1 MKKIKF
7 KKNIVDKTKK
17 SLLILLVLFFLLV
30 FNLIEKIQIIKK
42 EKNNN
47 FEKKCYLSF
56 ENSNLK
62 IIHAIITRFIYS
74 FHGKSDSSKEY
85 ILNGI
90 RVLKKYLLP
99 SLENQSCKD
108 FIWILMLGNE
118 ANIASIKSLVNLNN
132 SFQWYIVYDKDI
144 KNFLRNITKGFDI
157 LITTRIDYDDR
168 IYYDAVNDV
177 RKEITIDKPMLF
189 HGYNRGLYFFELD
202 NKYYDFEY
210 KLNSGAFSVFESLI
224 LVLNQVNNIYT
235 IYDFRPHQNVRQKFI
250 KYYKSYGIKKLN
262 YEPGIFDSGA
272 PKFVWVRQKYSY
284 FYNYTKNKQI
294 NKFLKINNNFNLSK
308 FYGK

>member
-1 MKKIKF
+1 MNFKKKNVDKIIKF
-7 KKNIVDKTKK
+7 FY
-17 SLLILLVLFFLLV
+17 ILLVLFCLLV
-30 FNLIEKIQIIKK
+30 INLIEKIQIIKK
-42 EKNNN
+42 EKNNK

-56 ENSNLK
+56 ENSNFK
-62 IIHAIITRFIYS
+62 IIHIIITRFIYS
-74 FHGKSDSSKEY
+74 FHGHIDNSKEY

-90 RVLKKYLLP
+90 RVMKKYLLP

-118 ANIASIKSLVNLNN
+118 ANIVSIKSLLNFNN
-132 SFQWYIVYDKDI
+132 SFQWYVIYEKDI
-144 KNFLRNITKGFDI
+144 KNFLRNITIGLDI

-189 HGYNRGLYFFELD
+189 HGYKKGLYFFESD
-202 NKYYDFEY
+202 NKYYDFNF
-210 KLNSGAFSVFESLI
+210 KVNNGAFSVFESLI
-224 LVLNQVNNIYT
+224 LFLNKVNDIYT
-235 IYDFRPHQNVRQKFI
+235 IYEFRPHQNVRKQYI
-250 KYYKSYGIKKLN
+250 KNYKSYGIKQLN

-272 PKFVWVRQKYSY
+272 PKYVWVRQKYSY
-284 FYNYTKNKQI
+284 TKNNQI
-294 NKFLKINNNFNLSK
+294 QKFLKINNNFNLSK

>member
-1 MKKIKF
+1 MVLKKIMLINKAKF
-7 KKNIVDKTKK
+7 
-17 SLLILLVLFFLLV
+17 LYILLVFFLLIV
-30 FNLIEKIQIIKK
+30 FNIIEKIQIIKK
-42 EKNNN
+42 RKNNK

-62 IIHAIITRFIYS
+62 IIHTIITRFLYS
-74 FHGKSDSSKEY
+74 YHGINDSSKEY

-90 RVLKKYLLP
+90 RVMKKYLLP

-108 FIWILMLGNE
+108 FIWIILLGNE
-118 ANIASIKSLVNLNN
+118 ANIVYIKSLVNFNN
-132 SFQWYIVYDKDI
+132 SFQWHVIYEKDI
-144 KNFLRNITKGFDI
+144 KNFLRNITNSFDI

-177 RKEITIDKPMLF
+177 RKEITIKKPIFF
-189 HGYNRGLYFFELD
+189 HGYNRGLYFSELE

-210 KLNSGAFSVFESLI
+210 KMNNGAFSVFESLI
-224 LVLNQVNNIYT
+224 LVLNQVNDIYT
-235 IYDFRPHQNVRQKFI
+235 IYDFRPHFNV
-250 KYYKSYGIKKLN
+250 IKKLIKKYKSLGIKQLN
-262 YEPGIFDSGA
+262 YKAGIFDSGA

-284 FYNYTKNKQI
+284 SNSSLIK
-294 NKFLKINNNFNLSK
+294 KFLKINNNFNLNK